1 MKLEDVAR
9 LAGVSRTTASYVIN
23 GKAEAHRISA
33 TTVARV
39 MEVVRMH
46 GYLPDPAASALR
58 RGGSRLLGLIIPDL
72 ANQSYAHL
80 AQLLEVRARA
90 EGFQLLVTCTE
101 DDPDT
106 EKTLVQTLMA
116 RRIDALLVAS
126 ALADDQ
132 DFYPAICA
140 SGLPVVALDRAL
152 EPSAIVSVV
161 SEERLGAQALTRSL
175 LANDAGA
182 SSGEPPRTIGLL
194 GARAD
199 LAISRQREEGFW
211 RAIEGTGFRGECR
224 YAATFGREE
233 GAALCQAW
241 LAEGTLPD
249 LLVTT
254 AYLLMEGVLDLLLQ
268 HPERLASMRLATFGD
283 HRLLDFLPVKI
294 NALPQQFSLIAEQ
307 AIALTLQAISGDYR
321 PGIHV
326 IPRLLKSRS

>member
-23 GKAEAHRISA
+23 GKAEMHRISA
-33 TTVARV
+33 STVARV
-39 MEVVRMH
+39 MAVVQEH
-46 GYLPDPAASALR
+46 GYLSDPAASALR
-58 RGGSRLLGLIIPDL
+58 RGGSRLLGLIVPDL
-72 ANQSYAHL
+72 ANQSYAYL
-80 AQLLEVRARA
+80 AKLLEVQARA

-106 EKTLVQTLMA
+106 EKQLVQTLMA

-126 ALADDQ
+126 ALADDR

-161 SEERLGAQALTRSL
+161 SEERLGAEALTRSL
-175 LANDAGA
+175 LATGTVG
-182 SSGEPPRTIGLL
+182 GEPPRTIGLL

-211 RAIEGTGFRGECR
+211 QAIEGTGFRGECR

-254 AYLLMEGVLDLLLQ
+254 AYLLMEGVLDLLLL

-283 HRLLDFLPVKI
+283 HRLLDFLPIKI